1 MSVAPSTAIR
11 AMRTGSRTAPTGWSP
26 RITGTCSTPPT
37 GTHRAERHYRGAIT
51 GVLSDI
57 AGAALKFVIGATTLA
72 NPGGTALV
80 IFVGGLAVAMAK
92 DGDLAAGAKIVGGTL
107 WLAGPFVTMYALAA
121 EGIAAIGLDSRD
133 VRRDEY
139 ALAQLVFG
147 PATPSRDS
155 LRITDTIG
163 AGNRPFP
170 RFDGVIT
177 LNLGPEGHA
186 DALTIRKGSTA
197 TAASATASSARRS
210 STKWCT
216 PGS

>member
-1 MSVAPSTAIR
+1 MVTANYWDLQH
-11 AMRTGSRTAPTGWSP
+11 ATY
-26 RITGTCSTPPT
+26 
-37 GTHRAERHYRGAIT
+37 RAERHYRGAIT
-51 GVLSDI
+51 GVLTDI

-72 NPGGTALV
+72 TPGGAVLV
-80 IFVGGLAVAMAK
+80 IFVGGLAAAVAK

-107 WLAGPFVTMYALAA
+107 WLAGPFGTMYALAA
-121 EGIAAIGLDSRD
+121 EGIAAIGHDSRD
-133 VRRDEY
+133 VRPDEY

-147 PATPSRDS
+147 PATPPRVK

-163 AGNRPFP
+163 AGNRPFTFP

-186 DALTIRKGSTA
+186 EALTIRKGSTA
-197 TAASATASSARRS
+197 TAASATASTARRS